1 MVNLAAKFQSFLIG
15 FTTTVSAWSYFLLA
29 FAILA
34 GFDGIV
40 CHALDTSRSLEAQNW
55 YTRYPFYPPYC
66 SSPDEMKKR
75 KLPPLQ
81 KDKRLGETRL
91 RHVTAVLRHGSRT
104 PYKSGLNCWEGFDT
118 NPDTSVWDCNLT
130 TYLAPP
136 PPEVISRMEG
146 QNTNPNQAM
155 FLFEKRYDALTDIS
169 KNLNNH
175 LRGTCHLGQLLLQ
188 GYEQEYTN
196 GLFLRDAYVYDESAY
211 DHDTRMRLLDISS
224 RKTKPTNVW
233 DGVYYRVDDESR
245 TLLSGQVLLRG
256 LFGPELDKYFVTN
269 KRYPI
274 VPLHTA
280 DYDRD
285 ILVANHEVCPRLSEV
300 WERNA
305 ASPGYQ
311 QLNVSEEATLL
322 RRFQV
327 DVLKIPNPSRNMDA
341 IDCIMTT
348 MCTDR
353 QIPDAINDYRP
364 IGHPLNDS
372 TTGSTVRNGDA
383 TYGTDL
389 LQRLHDFEAQMYNY
403 IVTANEAEYAKL
415 AMQPMW
421 NEIMVKMHPHMEGD
435 ALGLNKLALF
445 SGHDTTIIPLLA
457 SLGVWNDTA
466 WPPYASMVVIE
477 LHEMNVD
484 GNTDQNIFPTKFAF
498 RIIYNGIVITSNVKF
513 CEPDLELCNADVLIN
528 LLSKERDCIR
538 KLDDA
543 VPYKDDITRTKEIVA
558 TTDGLIYFI
567 MVVGIS
573 AGMGGGLVY
582 IYLVKCFPKQYYNRA
597 PDDDDGPALNGDAG
611 QYRDRNDEYSTG
623 SSIPVHQI
631 AEIS

>member
-1 MVNLAAKFQSFLIG
+1 LNVELFVFLPGFFGFISLRLTSHLLFISVLLIG
-15 FTTTVSAWSYFLLA
+15 LN
-29 FAILA
+29 
-34 GFDGIV
+34 GMM
-40 CHALDTSRSLEAQNW
+40 CHVLHSSRTLGEQNW

-66 SSPDEMKKR
+66 ASPDEMAKR
-75 KLPPLQ
+75 RLPPLQ
-81 KDKRLGETRL
+81 TDKRLGETRL

-104 PYKSGLNCWEGFDT
+104 PYKAGLNCWEGYDT
-118 NPDTSVWDCNLT
+118 NPETSVWNCNLT

-136 PPEVISRMEG
+136 PPEVISTEEG
-146 QNTNPNQAM
+146 KSTNHDPAM
-155 FLFEKRYDALTDIS
+155 FLFEKRYDALSETS

-196 GLFLRDAYVYDESAY
+196 GQYLRDAYVYDESAY
-211 DHDTRMRLLDISS
+211 DHDARMRLLDISS
-224 RKTKPTNVW
+224 RRTKTTNVW
-233 DGVYYRVDDESR
+233 DDIYYRVDDESR
-245 TLLSGQVLLRG
+245 TLLSGQVVLRG
-256 LFGPELDKYFVTN
+256 LFGPELDKYFSTN

-285 ILVANHEVCPRLSEV
+285 ILVANHEVCPRLSEI

-311 QLNVSEEATLL
+311 QRNVSEEATLL

-327 DVLKIPNPSRNMDA
+327 DVLKIPNTSRDMDA

-353 QIPDAINDYRP
+353 PIPDAINDYRP
-364 IGHPLNDS
+364 IDQPVGN
-372 TTGSTVRNGDA
+372 TVSSKWNA
-383 TYGTDL
+383 TYGTDI

-403 IVTANEAEYAKL
+403 IVTADGAEYAKL

-421 NEIMVKMHPHMEGD
+421 NEIMKKIYPHIQSD
-435 ALGLNKLALF
+435 STIGLNKLALF

-484 GNTDQNIFPTKFAF
+484 GNTDRKIFPSKFAF
-498 RIIYNGIVITSNVKF
+498 RIIYNGKVITSNVKF
-513 CEPDLELCNADVLIN
+513 CEPDLELCNAEILMRLV
-528 LLSKERDCIR
+528 SQERDCVR
-538 KLDDA
+538 KHDDA
-543 VPYKDDITRTKEIVA
+543 VPYIDDIARTKEIVA
-558 TTDGLIYFI
+558 TTDGLMYF
-567 MVVGIS
+567 MLVVGMS
-573 AGMGGGLVY
+573 AGIGGALVY
-582 IYLVKCFPKQYYNRA
+582 IYLVKCYPKQTYNRA
-597 PDDDDGPALNGDAG
+597 PDDDDSTAMNGDTSHY
-611 QYRDRNDEYSTG
+611 QDRHDEYTMG
-623 SSIPVHQI
+623 SSINQI
-631 AEIS
+631 TEIS